1 MLCKSLVAAGHC
13 VSQSHNCWRFSWTS
27 LKTTGKAPKSLVGS
41 FCQCKLQACG
51 PVTFALDC
59 ILGTI

>member
-13 VSQSHNCWRFSWTS
+13 VTVTQL
-27 LKTTGKAPKSLVGS
+27 LKVFLDIFENNSKAPKSLVGS
-41 FCQCKLQACG
+41 FCQCKLQACD